1 MCITVVMGIPRR
13 MLVYVRAEETKVLA
27 HTVNL
32 WVAMC
37 RVCVETSKLFF
48 LETSGMSEMT
58 PAHEI
63 FLNTVRLLVGG
74 DAIKVI

>member
-1 MCITVVMGIPRR
+1 MYNCGVGIPRR
-13 MLVYVRAEETKVLA
+13 MLVYVTTEEMNVLA

-32 WVAMC
+32 WVTMC
-37 RVCVETSKLFF
+37 RVCVEASKLLF

-63 FLNTVRLLVGG
+63 FLNTVS
-74 DAIKVI
+74 IK